1 MNFFFHF
8 GKYLLLLKRM
18 IARPE
23 NAAMYWKE
31 GFRQMNQIGIGSFS
45 IISIMSLFVGAVT
58 AIQFSYQLE
67 DSFVP
72 VWWVGYIVRDSM
84 ILEMAP
90 TLSCLL
96 LAGKVGS
103 NISSELG
110 TMRISEQI
118 DAMEI
123 MGVNTAAYL
132 VGPKIFAAIFVVPF
146 LIILAVGFGIGGGL
160 AVGIASGTYSIDEYV
175 RGLQDNFDP
184 FNVWVMYV
192 KSVVFSFLLTSI
204 ACYQGYFASGGALDI
219 GAAST
224 RAVVFGSIMIIIANL
239 VIALMIL

>member
-1 MNFFFHF
+1 
-8 GKYLLLLKRM
+8 
-18 IARPE
+18 
-23 NAAMYWKE
+23 
-31 GFRQMNQIGIGSFS
+31 FS

-175 RGLQDNFDP
+175 RGLQDN
-184 FNVWVMYV
+184 
-192 KSVVFSFLLTSI
+192 
-204 ACYQGYFASGGALDI
+204 
-219 GAAST
+219 
-224 RAVVFGSIMIIIANL
+224 
-239 VIALMIL
+239 

>member
-160 AVGIASGTYSIDEYV
+160 
-175 RGLQDNFDP
+175 
-184 FNVWVMYV
+184 
-192 KSVVFSFLLTSI
+192 
-204 ACYQGYFASGGALDI
+204 
-219 GAAST
+219 
-224 RAVVFGSIMIIIANL
+224 
-239 VIALMIL
+239 